1 MDHFTYPEPAGPD
14 ASEGKGVLH
23 DPHTKMATTRIARRT
38 KVSTEICMGVFWIFR
53 FETFTDEENNFQ
65 RKVKVRYG
73 RGILRFVGKQG
84 RGKRS
89 STLRPER
96 KNTKGTN
103 CFTTACPHT
112 NSHVKKIRVYSCRLI
127 V

>member
-1 MDHFTYPEPAGPD
+1 MLPKERVYCTIHIQKWQLQG
-14 ASEGKGVLH
+14 LH
-23 DPHTKMATTRIARRT
+23 GGQRLARR
-38 KVSTEICMGVFWIFR
+38 SSWAFFWIFR

-84 RGKRS
+84 RGKRPR
-89 STLRPER
+89 TLRPER